1 MTHPP
6 GTVGIAVQE
15 TGRYT
20 AFTESM
26 SSLQSPVGTVISWA
40 YGSDIVVGMNHLVDT
55 MQGEWLWLMGDDHA
69 FDPDLL
75 MRLLGHEVDVVVPV
89 CLMRQSPFW
98 PVAKTG
104 ADQCLD
110 LTSAAKTGLVE
121 LHETG
126 SAGMLIRKSALDR
139 VREAFPGP
147 VFERGDT
154 SEDYLLCSRLRE
166 LAIPIWCDL
175 GSRLGHMTVAAVW
188 PGEANGDG
196 CVDFLISD
204 SYLIQVGITSG

>member
-1 MTHPP
+1 M
-6 GTVGIAVQE
+6 GIPAQE

-26 SSLQSPVGTVISWA
+26 SSLQSPAGTVISWA
-40 YGSDIVVGMNHLVDT
+40 YGSDIVIGMNHLVDT

-75 MRLLGHEVDVVVPV
+75 MRLLDHRVDVVVPV

-98 PVAKTG
+98 PVAKTS

-110 LTSAAKTGLVE
+110 LTSVPKEGLVE
-121 LHETG
+121 LYETG
-126 SAGMLIRKSALDR
+126 SAGMLIRKSAFRR
-139 VREAFPGP
+139 VRAAFPGP

-154 SEDYLLCSRLRE
+154 SEDYLLCSRLRG
-166 LAIPIWCDL
+166 LGIPIHCDL

-188 PGEANGDG
+188 PGEVDG
-196 CVDFLISD
+196 ARCVDFQISD
-204 SYLIQVGITSG
+204 SYLVQVGITSG